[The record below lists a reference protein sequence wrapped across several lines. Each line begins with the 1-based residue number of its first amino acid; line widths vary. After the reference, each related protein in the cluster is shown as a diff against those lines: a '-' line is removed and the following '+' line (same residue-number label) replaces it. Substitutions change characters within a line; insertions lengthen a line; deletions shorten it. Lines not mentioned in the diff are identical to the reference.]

1 MYYFIVSRFT
11 SIYLSK
17 NHLDRVNCYVH
28 ILPNILN
35 SVIKSKE
42 KSQFQCKKKFLLTK
56 KNYIGGRAI
65 WP

>member
-17 NHLDRVNCYVH
+17 NHLDSVNCYVH

-35 SVIKSKE
+35 IVIKSKE
-42 KSQFQCKKKFLLTK
+42 KSQFQCKIKILADKKEL
-56 KNYIGGRAI
+56 YRR
-65 WP
+65 